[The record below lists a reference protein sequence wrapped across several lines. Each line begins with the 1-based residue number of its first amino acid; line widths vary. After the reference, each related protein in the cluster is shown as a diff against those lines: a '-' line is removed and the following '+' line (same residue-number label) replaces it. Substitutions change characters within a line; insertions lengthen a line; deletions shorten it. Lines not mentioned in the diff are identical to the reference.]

1 MTCRRAWGGDEWQSF
16 AYCLVQLRHG
26 HENVQIVPDAVKG
39 DAGIEFIFVGGTLYQ
54 CYAPEETSDT
64 QKAAL
69 AMKSKAR
76 RDLPKL
82 AKYKDKISALLCGL
96 KINRWILLCPFL
108 DDKDV
113 VADVRKRGAALK
125 SEGLPFMASDF
136 EALVH
141 SQDDFSVEI
150 EELRRISMMPLL
162 KIDHSEKKDISTE
175 RDGEIGKRLSGKLNR
190 GFKSTNTATQIAE
203 KRDAYIRAHLY
214 RENALADLR
223 LNHPALW
230 ERSLQC
236 LDAEEQRLVAVGAT
250 STLPGQQL
258 SDSVERI
265 ERSLTKDLPILP
277 NAVVTRIAVGTV
289 SDWLFRCP
297 LDFPEAAL

>member
-1 MTCRRAWGGDEWQSF
+1 
-16 AYCLVQLRHG
+16 
-26 HENVQIVPDAVKG
+26 
-39 DAGIEFIFVGGTLYQ
+39 
-54 CYAPEETSDT
+54 
-64 QKAAL
+64 
-69 AMKSKAR
+69 
-76 RDLPKL
+76 
-82 AKYKDKISALLCGL
+82 
-96 KINRWILLCPFL
+96 
-108 DDKDV
+108 
-113 VADVRKRGAALK
+113 
-125 SEGLPFMASDF
+125 MASDF